1 MKTVRPYLE
10 IDHVDKVFRTERGAY
25 PVLKNIHIEI
35 DQGEFIAVIGHSGC
49 GKSTLLNIVAGL
61 ERASA
66 GGIILEGKEVNQP
79 GPDRMVVFQN
89 HSLLPWLTV
98 RQNIALGVNRVFR
111 HYSPQKRKAIVD
123 EHLALVHLTA
133 AADKYPHQLSGGMR
147 QRVGI
152 ARALALQPKIL
163 LLDEPFGALDALTRG
178 RLQEQLMQIC
188 NTHRITALMITHDVD
203 EALLLADRI
212 VMLTN
217 GPEAQIGRILPV
229 ELPRPRQRMAVVNHP
244 NYYRLRGEIVE
255 FLNEQKKLKKQREL
269 NRIAIAISRGNI
281 EKINL
286 GLGFI
291 PLTDA
296 GPLIVAKEKQLF
308 QKYGLEVELQR
319 LSSWKSLAEHIVS
332 GELDGA
338 MMLAGMPL
346 AISVQSNQLITTA
359 LTLSRNGNAIT
370 LSNQFN
376 RPNSSPTDQLRNYV
390 LTAKEKPI
398 FGIVHPASMHNFLL
412 RKWLIKIGIQPDV
425 DVELV
430 VIPPPQ
436 MVANLAS
443 GNILGFCVGE
453 PWNTR
458 AVLDDVGF
466 IVATDVDL
474 YDGHMEKVL
483 GIRHS
488 WAQQYPYTHL
498 ALIRSLLEACA
509 WCQKS
514 ANREELV
521 DILSRPEYLNMNPKY
536 VRPSL
541 CNPLWLTKEK
551 TQYLPRFH
559 HFLLRNKPCLL
570 EHEWVLEQLIHCGII
585 DCKDSQGLL
594 KQVVRDDIFD
604 EAIAL
609 LDPNI
614 LEPEV
619 QVSNQAPE
627 TIH

>member
-1 MKTVRPYLE
+1 MNTMQTYLE
-10 IDHVDKVFRTERGAY
+10 IDHVDKIFQTEGGVY

-35 DQGEFIAVIGHSGC
+35 NEGEFIAVIGHSGC

-61 ERASA
+61 ERPSA
-66 GGIILEGKEVNQP
+66 GGVVLEGKEVRQP
-79 GPDRMVVFQN
+79 GPNRMVVFQN

-111 HYSPQKRKAIVD
+111 DRSPQERKAIID

-188 NTHRITALMITHDVD
+188 NQHKITAFMITHDVD

-212 VMLTN
+212 IMLTN
-217 GPEAQIGRILPV
+217 GPGAQIGRILSV

-244 NYYRLRGEIVE
+244 NYYRMRGEIVE
-255 FLNEQKKLKKQREL
+255 FLNEQKKSQKQREL
-269 NRIAIAISRGNI
+269 NRIAIAISRGNL
-281 EKINL
+281 EKVNL
-286 GLGFI
+286 DVGFI

-296 GPLIVAKEKQLF
+296 SPLIVAKEKQLF
-308 QKYGLEVELQR
+308 QKYGLDVELRRQ
-319 LSSWKSLAEHIVS
+319 SSWNSLAEHLVN
-332 GELDGA
+332 GELDAA
-338 MMLAGMPL
+338 MMLPGMPL
-346 AISVQSNQLITTA
+346 ALSAQSNRLITTA
-359 LTLSRNGNAIT
+359 MTLSRNGNAIT

-376 RPNSSPTDQLRNYV
+376 QPNASPVEQLCDYI
-390 LTAKEKPI
+390 LTAKQKPI

-412 RKWLIKIGIQPDV
+412 RKWLIQIGIKPDV

-436 MVANLAS
+436 MVANLIA
-443 GNILGFCVGE
+443 GNIIGFCVGE

-466 IVATDVDL
+466 IITTGIDL
-474 YDGHMEKVL
+474 DDGHIEKVL
-483 GIRHS
+483 GVNQI
-488 WAQQYPYTHL
+488 WAQQYPFTHL

-509 WCQKS
+509 WCQQS

-521 DILSRPEYLNMNPKY
+521 DILSKPDYLNMNPKY
-536 VRPSL
+536 IRPSL
-541 CNPLWLTKEK
+541 CNPIWLTKEQ
-551 TQYLPRFH
+551 TRYLPQFH
-559 HFLLRNKPCLL
+559 HFLVKNKPCII
-570 EHEWVLEQLIHCGII
+570 EYEWVLDQLTEYGII
-585 DCKDSQGLL
+585 SCQNSQQFL
-594 KQVVRDDIFD
+594 KPIVRDDVFQ

-609 LDPNI
+609 LDPN
-614 LEPEV
+614 LLKLDTQVSQQTPEV
-619 QVSNQAPE
+619 
-627 TIH
+627 T

>member
-1 MKTVRPYLE
+1 MKTMQPYLE
-10 IDHVDKVFRTERGAY
+10 IDHVDKIFQTEGGVY

-35 DQGEFIAVIGHSGC
+35 NEGEFIAVIGHSGC

-61 ERASA
+61 ERPSA
-66 GGIILEGKEVNQP
+66 GGIVLEGKEVRQP
-79 GPDRMVVFQN
+79 GPNRMVVFQN

-111 HYSPQKRKAIVD
+111 HRSPQERKAIID

-188 NTHRITALMITHDVD
+188 NEHKITAFMITHDVD

-212 VMLTN
+212 IMLTN
-217 GPEAQIGRILPV
+217 GPEARIGRILPV
-229 ELPRPRQRMAVVNHP
+229 ELPRPRQRMVVVNHP
-244 NYYRLRGEIVE
+244 NYYRMRGEIVE
-255 FLNEQKKLKKQREL
+255 FLNEQKKSQKQREL
-269 NRIAIAISRGNI
+269 NRIAIAISRGNL
-281 EKINL
+281 EKVNL
-286 GLGFI
+286 DLGFI

-296 GPLIVAKEKQLF
+296 SPLIVAKEKQLF
-308 QKYGLEVELQR
+308 QKYGLEVELRRQ
-319 LSSWKSLAEHIVS
+319 SSWNSLAEYLVN
-332 GELDGA
+332 GELDA
-338 MMLAGMPL
+338 VMMLAGMPL
-346 AISVQSNQLITTA
+346 AISAQSNQLITTA
-359 LTLSRNGNAIT
+359 MTLSRNGNAIT

-376 RPNSSPTDQLRNYV
+376 QPNSSPIEQLRDYV

-398 FGIVHPASMHNFLL
+398 FGIVHPASMQNFLL
-412 RKWLIKIGIQPDV
+412 RKWLIKIGIEPEV

-436 MVANLAS
+436 MVANLIA
-443 GNILGFCVGE
+443 GNIIGFCVGE

-466 IVATDVDL
+466 IVTTSIDL

-483 GIRHS
+483 GVNQI
-488 WAQQYPYTHL
+488 WAQQYPFTHL

-509 WCQKS
+509 WCQQS
-514 ANREELV
+514 TNRDELV
-521 DILSRPEYLNMNPKY
+521 DILSRPDYLNMNPKY
-536 VRPSL
+536 IRPSL

-551 TQYLPRFH
+551 TQYLPQFH
-559 HFLLRNKPCLL
+559 HFLIKNKPCLL
-570 EHEWVLEQLIHCGII
+570 EYEWVLEQLNHYGII
-585 DCKDSQGLL
+585 DRQNSQELL
-594 KQVVRDDIFD
+594 KPIVRDDIFQ
-604 EAIAL
+604 EAVAL
-609 LDPNI
+609 LDPNLLKLDTQGSNKI
-614 LEPEV
+614 PEV
-619 QVSNQAPE
+619 
-627 TIH
+627 T